1 MPRDLFGDVS
11 DPSVRVGS
19 RKWYTV
25 PLSLF
30 VHTVVLLLVVVIPL
44 VATGALPDP
53 RRIPE
58 VFTIIEPELPEMP
71 PVRRAPETVRPPS
84 DPNAAPTHIP
94 DAITPEPPDLPGGF
108 EKDGPD
114 IGFVPGGRPLDDTPD
129 TIAPPP
135 APPKKSQEPVRP
147 GGLIRPPERVDYVA
161 PVYSV
166 IAREARIEGVVIIEA
181 TIGID
186 GRVMN
191 ARILRSVPL
200 LDESAL
206 AAVRQWTYRPTTLNG
221 VPVPVIMT
229 VTVNFTLQK

>member
-58 VFTIIEPELPEMP
+58 VFTIIDPEIPALP
-71 PVRRAPETVRPPS
+71 PVQRAPETVRPPS
-84 DPNAAPTHIP
+84 DPNAAPTVTP
-94 DAITPEPPDLPGGF
+94 DEIRPEPPDSPDGF
-108 EKDGPD
+108 ERNGPD
-114 IGFVPGGRPLDDTPD
+114 IGVVPGGMHVDETPVEP
-129 TIAPPP
+129 APPP
-135 APPKKSQEPVRP
+135 PVKPPDPVRV
-147 GGLIRPPERVDYVA
+147 GGNIRAPERLQYVA
-161 PVYSV
+161 PVYPP
-166 IAREARIEGVVIIEA
+166 IAQTARVQGVVIIEA
-181 TIGID
+181 TIGVD
-186 GRVMN
+186 GRVTN
-191 ARILRSVPL
+191 ARLLRSVPL
-200 LDESAL
+200 LDEAAL
-206 AAVRQWTYRPTTLNG
+206 AAVRQWTYSPTTLNG

-229 VTVNFTLQK
+229 VTVNFQLQQ

>member
-44 VATGALPDP
+44 VATAVLPDP
-53 RRIPE
+53 RSTLPNF
-58 VFTIIEPELPEMP
+58 VPLVEPILPP
-71 PVRRAPETVRPPS
+71 PPPMRRAPDTAQPRAN
-84 DPNAAPTHIP
+84 PNAAPLTSP
-94 DAITPEPPDLPGGF
+94 DTITLEPDQLGGFENEVDGGLDLLTVGSLDGVGVPEPPP
-108 EKDGPD
+108 
-114 IGFVPGGRPLDDTPD
+114 
-129 TIAPPP
+129 PPP
-135 APPKKSQEPVRP
+135 AKKPQEPVRP
-147 GGLIRPPERVDYVA
+147 GGLIRPPERIDYVA

-191 ARILRSVPL
+191 ARILRSVTL

-229 VTVNFTLQK
+229 VTVNFTLR